1 MGHERTHAK
10 EAMLYADPSQVP
22 VLLGLQRELMH
33 ETLWI
38 AYAASACRLVKN
50 SRGREHY
57 LPPRGT
63 RLPVPMPMSTTTTNR
78 AATK

>member
-50 SRGREHY
+50 SRGREH
-57 LPPRGT
+57 
-63 RLPVPMPMSTTTTNR
+63 
-78 AATK
+78 